1 MKRPDLSKH
10 VILCTLSLL
19 AMACS
24 TAQSRPVT
32 SPSNESEAGSTIK
45 IAVVPFGLAT
55 GTSTPPYDVAEII
68 RTDLE
73 TRSDLTTIAV
83 ADLPARPT
91 RLREVDFETWRSAEA
106 KYLVVGLVAGV
117 HDGGHEVEFWLI
129 DPRKETTLVGYMIP
143 SAPDALAV
151 TAHQIAD
158 LILEKLDRRD
168 AADTPRV
175 ARAPSATDEKGSPT
189 PYVSSPVE

>member
-1 MKRPDLSKH
+1 VKRPDLLKH
-10 VILCTLSLL
+10 VILCALSML

-24 TAQSRPVT
+24 TAPSRPAT
-32 SPSNESEAGSTIK
+32 SLSSASQADSTIK
-45 IAVVPFGLAT
+45 IAVIPFGLAA
-55 GTSTPPYDVAEII
+55 GTSPPPYDVAEII

-91 RLREVDFETWRSAEA
+91 RLREVDFASWRNSEA
-106 KYLVVGLVAGV
+106 KYLVVGLVAGA
-117 HDGGHEVEFWLI
+117 HDGGHEVEFRLL
-129 DPRKETTLVGYMIP
+129 DPSKETTVVGYMMP

-158 LILEKLDRRD
+158 LILEKLNRRD
-168 AADTPRV
+168 TTDTPPLARV
-175 ARAPSATDEKGSPT
+175 PSSTHAERSPT
-189 PYVSSPVE
+189 P